1 MKARKK
7 RAIKWYMIFT
17 VPGLLIYTIFMIVPI
32 IMSVIISL
40 TNWTGMTQLS
50 QASFVGLKNYAS
62 LLNDPILKV
71 TINNTLVYGMIMML
85 VVPVIAFVLAYVVE
99 TFVQRK
105 SLWRTIAY
113 LPAMIPLIVTV
124 FLWKWIYNP
133 QYGLLNA
140 ILKAV
145 GLEEFVT
152 GWITNSS
159 TALFAVTFT
168 SIWKAIPGVF
178 VLFMAG
184 LQSVP
189 KELEEAA
196 MLDGA
201 NRLQVIQNVTIPSMK
216 KIITIIYVLQFIDV
230 FRVFDLVYAMTNG
243 GPGYYTTEMILT
255 YGYKTTFTNSNAGYG
270 MAITTVLIIFVTLMS
285 SLQLKVAGRS
295 DD

>member
-1 MKARKK
+1 MKVRKK

-62 LLNDPILKV
+62 LLKDPILKV

-145 GLEEFVT
+145 GLGEFVT

-201 NRLQVIQNVTIPSMK
+201 NRLQVIRNVTIPSMK